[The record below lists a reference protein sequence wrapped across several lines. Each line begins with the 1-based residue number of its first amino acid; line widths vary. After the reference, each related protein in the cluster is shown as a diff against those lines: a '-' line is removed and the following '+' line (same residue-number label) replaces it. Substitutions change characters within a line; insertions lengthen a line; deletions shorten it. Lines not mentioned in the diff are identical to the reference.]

1 MAVGAY
7 HSHFRFK
14 GKEFCFPSLMPGW
27 QELADSLGVV
37 VVMVCVCACVCMC
50 VCVRMLMWVAVED
63 GGGDDGGVCVC
74 VCTCTSMRMWVAVKS
89 CGGGGKS
96 SHILFC

>member
-1 MAVGAY
+1 MFPIFDARMAGA
-7 HSHFRFK
+7 SRFF
-14 GKEFCFPSLMPGW
+14 GCGSSDGLC
-27 QELADSLGVV
+27 
-37 VVMVCVCACVCMC
+37 VCVCVCVCMC